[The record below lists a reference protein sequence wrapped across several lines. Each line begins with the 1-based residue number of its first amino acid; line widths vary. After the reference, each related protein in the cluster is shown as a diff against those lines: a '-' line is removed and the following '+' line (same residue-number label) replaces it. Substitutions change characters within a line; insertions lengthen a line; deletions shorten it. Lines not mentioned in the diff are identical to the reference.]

1 MNLDLA
7 PYFAAEEG
15 IPFRDRWATMPWR
28 NQKPVAPESVDQ
40 HWQSILNSR
49 VSGNKRLLYL
59 HIPFALRTA
68 NSAVFI
74 KTNWKQKQPKSTA
87 TT

>member
-59 HIPFALRTA
+59 HIPFC
-68 NSAVFI
+68 
-74 KTNWKQKQPKSTA
+74 A
-87 TT
+87 THCKFCGFYQNKLE